1 MTQRPDTNY
10 RHRCSKRKKMCKKGF
25 LGNKK
30 VLLSDRQLRTL
41 FFDCRKKKNQ
51 LKSSDTAAA
60 VGFSHKLV
68 INQSRRV
75 EIEQERER
83 KKSGI

>member
-1 MTQRPDTNY
+1 
-10 RHRCSKRKKMCKKGF
+10 MCKKGF

-51 LKSSDTAAA
+51 LKSSDFWGVTAAA

-83 KKSGI
+83 KKSEFEMKAGDGTSYFQN

>member
-1 MTQRPDTNY
+1 L
-10 RHRCSKRKKMCKKGF
+10 SGEEKSVKIEGF
-25 LGNKK
+25 LG
-30 VLLSDRQLRTL
+30 V
-41 FFDCRKKKNQ
+41 
-51 LKSSDTAAA
+51 TAAA